1 MNLLNKRSNINKLLV
16 NISNWPE
23 NRKGLYF
30 TFCFSAFLKVIVLIF
45 LFNKAINIDGILYIS
60 AAEKFVQGYFQEG
73 FAIYPMPFYSL
84 ILTAVHFII
93 PDWVIA
99 ARLISYTTLVLTII
113 PVYLLTEHIF
123 NRKAAFWASF
133 AFALAP
139 VTNGWVMNVTRGP
152 VFILFFIWAVY
163 YSIQAISFAQK
174 RYFILLCVFSWL
186 AVLCRIEGIIIIP
199 FCLIFFLYMALR
211 EQQERTPLIIGVIIC
226 LAFPLLFYAFGSI
239 ILGHQAVSMN
249 RISMVWKYVNDFYH
263 LKFMDNYNNIYYF
276 LKAAENSPPF
286 SGWNQNF
293 AAISRHY
300 IPFIYLLGLLEMLI
314 KVIFPLFIIPFFY
327 GIKKSFS
334 RAHLFIAW
342 LVGSYLLMVYYHQ
355 FVNDYASKRFVFAP
369 AVLLF
374 PWIGKG
380 MESIFNRVKTSRQN
394 LIITLILV
402 CFIAF
407 PLGKL
412 FNTFIKEDK
421 VIVTAGKWLAGKQ
434 EFRDVRLMTTDP
446 RIPFYAGRDA
456 FSSRN
461 KNFWFPKNKT
471 ESYLDMEKEAIS
483 SQAKLMII
491 RTKKRKKDTIPEFN
505 NFQLIKEFIGTK
517 KYAAVYGTADLAMK
531 LTDN

>member
-1 MNLLNKRSNINKLLV
+1 
-16 NISNWPE
+16 
-23 NRKGLYF
+23 
-30 TFCFSAFLKVIVLIF
+30 
-45 LFNKAINIDGILYIS
+45 
-60 AAEKFVQGYFQEG
+60 
-73 FAIYPMPFYSL
+73 MPFYSL
-84 ILTAVHFII
+84 ILTAAHFII

-99 ARLISYTTLVLTII
+99 ARLISYTALVLTII

-123 NRKAAFWASF
+123 NRKAAFWASL

-139 VTNGWVMNVTRGP
+139 VPNGWVVNVTRGP
-152 VFILFFIWAVY
+152 IFILFFIWAVY

-174 RYFILLCVFSWL
+174 RYFILSCVFSWL

-211 EQQERTPLIIGVIIC
+211 ERQERTPLIIGVIIC
-226 LAFPLLFYAFGSI
+226 LAFPLLFYALGSI
-239 ILGHQAVSMN
+239 ILGPQAVSMN
-249 RISMVWKYVNDFYH
+249 RIDNVGKYVNDFYH
-263 LKFMDNYNNIYYF
+263 LKFMDNYNHIYSF

-300 IPFIYLLGLLEMLI
+300 IPFIYLLGLLEMLVKI
-314 KVIFPLFIIPFFY
+314 IFPLYTIPFFY
-327 GIKKSFS
+327 GIKHSFS
-334 RAHLFIAW
+334 RAHFFIAG

-355 FVNDYASKRFVFAP
+355 FVNDYASKRFVFVP

-380 MESIFNRVKTSRQN
+380 MESIFNKVKTSKQK
-394 LIITLILV
+394 LIAILLLV
-402 CFIAF
+402 CFIIF

-412 FNTFIKEDK
+412 FNTFSKQDK

-434 EFRDVRLMTTDP
+434 ELRDVRLITNDP

-483 SQAKLMII
+483 SQAKLMIV
-491 RTKKRKKDTIPEFN
+491 RT
-505 NFQLIKEFIGTK
+505 
-517 KYAAVYGTADLAMK
+517 
-531 LTDN
+531 